1 LIYHKSIRKRI
12 NKLLIKKK
20 KKVMEEKLTTYD
32 MPETT
37 TAEVIDKI
45 AAYAKEIKFNPTF
58 PGGECRAIVILTE
71 KLKEILK

>member
-1 LIYHKSIRKRI
+1 
-12 NKLLIKKK
+12 
-20 KKVMEEKLTTYD
+20 MEEKLTTCD

-45 AAYAKEIKFNPTF
+45 AAYAKEIKFNSTF

>member
-1 LIYHKSIRKRI
+1 
-12 NKLLIKKK
+12 
-20 KKVMEEKLTTYD
+20 MEEKLTTYD

-71 KLKEILK
+71 KLKEMEKQQLESLKDFDTWKEWKNN